1 VRFRINQ
8 ERGWATLLNRIT
20 DPDVP
25 TSNCCGSAR
34 RLGNGDWLIAWG
46 QQNPIGGYKPDGT
59 RTFLLSFNGN
69 YTYRAEP
76 VPGGAVTAADLR
88 QGMDAMSTGP

>member
-8 ERGWATLLNRIT
+8 DRGWATLLNRIT

-59 RTFLLSFNGN
+59 RTFLLSFNSN
-69 YTYRAEP
+69 YSYRAEP
-76 VPGGAVTAADLR
+76 VPAGAVTAAALR
-88 QGMDAMSTGP
+88 QGMDAMSAGP